1 MTSPR
6 ARSLPRTSDRDR
18 GAGIHILH
26 AKWRKATHSE
36 PGVAARWPHGTPCPL
51 SRPHH
56 CCWGCGTKGGVV
68 GEGADRGEGGPC
80 SQTPWGEAADPCFL
94 RYTAQTQNRKRPRLL
109 PAGKARPL
117 PPPPLL
123 VTRYSRTQGSGAGN
137 RLPAFSLT
145 AQLDALGSSSGR
157 LLFQSQMECDGGED
171 GDRFVFWP
179 LICRGPFPFH
189 TKLEGRRAGLLLPC
203 HTASCYTSKEFWL
216 KSKKHYPE
224 KKANCE

>member
-1 MTSPR
+1 MCISVGEVEAGTGQRRENPCGRGPREGMTSPR

-94 RYTAQTQNRKRPRLL
+94 RYTAQTQNRKRPWLL

-117 PPPPLL
+117 PPPAPRPYLSPAIPGPRGAAQ
-123 VTRYSRTQGSGAGN
+123 VTDFPHSASQHSWTHWGLPPAASFSSPRWSVMAARTV
-137 RLPAFSLT
+137 T
-145 AQLDALGSSSGR
+145 V
-157 LLFQSQMECDGGED
+157 LFFG
-171 GDRFVFWP
+171 
-179 LICRGPFPFH
+179 H
-189 TKLEGRRAGLLLPC
+189 
-203 HTASCYTSKEFWL
+203 
-216 KSKKHYPE
+216 
-224 KKANCE
+224 